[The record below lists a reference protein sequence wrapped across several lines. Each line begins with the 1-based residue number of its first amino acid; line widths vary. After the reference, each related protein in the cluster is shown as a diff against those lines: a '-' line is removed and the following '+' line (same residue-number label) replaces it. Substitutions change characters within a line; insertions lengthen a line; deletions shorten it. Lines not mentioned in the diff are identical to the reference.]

1 MHIKDKSFTMT
12 RSRPAF
18 LFEANHNLMKI
29 RNMKIII
36 EHKQEGITIQKNNWI
51 HHQAEF
57 ENKKIKYNVA
67 Y

>member
-1 MHIKDKSFTMT
+1 MSDSKLQYGELLKNDRYCPIYIKY
-12 RSRPAF
+12 
-18 LFEANHNLMKI
+18 
-29 RNMKIII
+29 II

-51 HHQAEF
+51 HNQAEF